1 MQIDVKG
8 EYIPIALAT
17 LGPGEQ
23 LYCEGGLM
31 VYSDPTIGFGYKW
44 LTQGGVVGTL
54 KRTLVGGLPFQLHE
68 YTGPGYVAFSRFRPG
83 ETRVVE
89 LEPGK
94 QVDVAEH
101 SLLLATNTVQ
111 YDTFYVAGTGRIGR
125 MIGFWMDRLTG
136 PGTFAFQ
143 GHGNILKFTLAAK
156 EAMDIDHG
164 ALLMKDASV
173 SVRAYN
179 QPLGGGLV
187 GHALSFEALRVEGP
201 GDLYLQTID
210 PSKHLP
216 AGPG

>member
-1 MQIDVKG
+1 MQVEVKG

-17 LGPGEQ
+17 LGAGEQ

-44 LTQGGVVGTL
+44 LTQGGVAGTL
-54 KRTLVGGLPFQLHE
+54 KRTLLGGLPFQLHE

-89 LEPGK
+89 LEAGK
-94 QVDVAEH
+94 SVDVAEH
-101 SLLLATNTVQ
+101 SLLLATNSIR
-111 YDTFYVAGTGRIGR
+111 YDTFYVAGTGRVGR
-125 MIGFWMDRLTG
+125 MVGFWMDRLTG

-143 GHGNILKFTLAAK
+143 GHGSILKFTLAAH

-173 SVRAYN
+173 RVKAYN

-187 GHALSFEALRVEGP
+187 GHALSFEALRAEGP
-201 GDLYLQTID
+201 GELYLQTID
-210 PSKHLP
+210 PSRQLP
-216 AGPG
+216 SGPG